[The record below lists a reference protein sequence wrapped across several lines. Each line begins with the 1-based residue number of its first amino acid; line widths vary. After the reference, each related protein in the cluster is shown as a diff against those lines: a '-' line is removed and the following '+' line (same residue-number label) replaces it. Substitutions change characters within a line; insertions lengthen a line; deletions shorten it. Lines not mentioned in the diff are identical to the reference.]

1 DKNKFSGLAFWKNQ
15 GDHFQHPYSA
25 DAELILARP
34 QALQMQQTQQQR
46 VLLAQTLPTQRF
58 YSRGKTSF
66 SYLAQH
72 LKHKATRADRLAN
85 INTDFEQ
92 AEDELNLTE
101 SKNTATAQPIAWIKQ
116 HFPRGT
122 LAGNFL
128 HEIFEQIDFQ
138 RPEIWVE
145 EIRRRFKNTYQGL
158 WFDLLGQYQNHFP
171 AQENSEQQLYQWI
184 AAWLGEVL
192 ATPLNEG
199 FQLQQLLEGQY
210 LSECPFYLALSD
222 RVLAMQRVQQLF
234 EEYGIEMPELLEAKS
249 ARYLNGS
256 IDLVYFD
263 GQRYHIA
270 DYKSN
275 YLGAEQLDYQQPQ
288 IAESMSLSSYWLQA
302 ALYLVALHRYLSVKL
317 QDYDMQQHL
326 GGASYLYLRGMNGQ
340 AQQGCY
346 YWKPEDEF
354 ILRLDA
360 ILGYFA
366 EDKAGKKV

>member
-1 DKNKFSGLAFWKNQ
+1 MAFWKNQ

-72 LKHKATRADRLAN
+72 LKHKKRLADRLAN

-92 AEDELNLTE
+92 EDELHLTE

-128 HEIFEQIDFQ
+128 HEIFEQINFQ
-138 RPEIWVE
+138 QPHMWVE
-145 EIRRRFKNTYQGL
+145 EIRRRFKNTYQSL
-158 WFDLLGQYQNHFP
+158 WSELLFQYQQHFP
-171 AQENSEQQLYQWI
+171 EQENSEQQLYQWI
-184 AAWLGEVL
+184 ADWLGEVL
-192 ATPLNEG
+192 HTPLNQG
-199 FQLQQLLEGQY
+199 FQLKQLAAGQY

-249 ARYLNGS
+249 ARYLNVVLLLTWCTSMVSVTILPIIRVIIWERSNWIISNLRLQKVCRCRVIG
-256 IDLVYFD
+256 YK
-263 GQRYHIA
+263 QRY
-270 DYKSN
+270 
-275 YLGAEQLDYQQPQ
+275 
-288 IAESMSLSSYWLQA
+288 
-302 ALYLVALHRYLSVKL
+302 
-317 QDYDMQQHL
+317 
-326 GGASYLYLRGMNGQ
+326 
-340 AQQGCY
+340 
-346 YWKPEDEF
+346 
-354 ILRLDA
+354 ILWHYIVICR
-360 ILGYFA
+360 
-366 EDKAGKKV
+366 